1 MQPTSAPSYAL
12 ETLAQDAL
20 AAAGHIVRGV
30 DLATFDP
37 VRALLAD
44 RHAPLMRG
52 LRASDVQVAAGR
64 IAPQLTVTMRAV
76 QLQLAAEV
84 ADLG

>member
-1 MQPTSAPSYAL
+1 MQPTTGPTYAL

-37 VRALLAD
+37 VRSMLAD

-52 LRASDVQVAAGR
+52 LRSSDVQAAVGR
-64 IAPQLTVTMRAV
+64 IAPQLDVTLRSV
-76 QLQLAAEV
+76 QMQLAAEM